1 MALGLTDIL
10 LDQSGTAVAGS
21 SCRAGFSPAG
31 TGDPADTYSITYR
44 YKNGTDRFHAV
55 LERPAGVGNLLLDF
69 G

>member
-1 MALGLTDIL
+1 MALGLTDII

-31 TGDPADTYSITYR
+31 TGDPAYTRNTIYR

-55 LERPAGVGNLLLDF
+55 LERPAGVGNLLPDF